1 MEVVTSAAA
10 TPPDLLIALH
20 GVKSHAAIADYRRR
34 RPDGRLVLVLTGTDL
49 YPRPSTTC
57 RQSMALADRV
67 VVLHPGAVEDLPAEA
82 RDRARVIVQGAPRRV
97 GQGQAG
103 QTVDGP
109 ALADGFQVAVVGHLR
124 AVKDPLLTAAA
135 ARRVPAGSA
144 LAVVHAGGILE
155 PEYEDRVRREQEE
168 NPRYR
173 WLGEL
178 AADKTARLLADSRLL
193 VLTSHMEGGARVI
206 GEAVVHGTP
215 VLSTRIAAAE
225 GLLGS
230 DYPGLFPVGDDAA
243 LAALLLRCEGEP
255 GFLDGLRRWCR
266 GRADLFDPE
275 RERRALLALVGE
287 LLPDA
292 VNLVMS

>member
-20 GVKSHAAIADYRRR
+20 GVRSHAAMADYRRR

-97 GQGQAG
+97 GQGQERQAG
-103 QTVDGP
+103 R
-109 ALADGFQVAVVGHLR
+109 AADGFQVAVVGHLR

-178 AADKTARLLADSRLL
+178 AADETARLLADSRLM
-193 VLTSHMEGGARVI
+193 VLASHMEGGARVI

-230 DYPGLFPVGDDAA
+230 DYPGLFPVGDAAA

-266 GRADLFDPE
+266 GRADQFDPE

-292 VNLVMS
+292 ANLVMS